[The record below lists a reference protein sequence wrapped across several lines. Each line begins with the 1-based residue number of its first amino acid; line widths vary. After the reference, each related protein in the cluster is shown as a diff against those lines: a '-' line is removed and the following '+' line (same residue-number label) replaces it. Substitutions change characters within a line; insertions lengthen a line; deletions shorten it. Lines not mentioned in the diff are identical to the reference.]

1 MRALTFTIVAALA
14 GAACTDPGGS
24 PDPGDTFIA
33 FNNSFAPFRTW
44 TMVHDD
50 LEDPG
55 GVLPAGVAGP
65 RDQFLNRLP
74 PAGSTEFPIGTIV
87 VEVRT
92 DSGKI
97 FASVKRGGD
106 YNAAGAHDWEFFELT
121 ETPSVRYLWR
131 GLGPPLG
138 DTYGGD
144 PNGCNSC
151 HAQCAANDYICS
163 PKLQLASF
171 QGAR

>member
-1 MRALTFTIVAALA
+1 MRAAALLLIIAA
-14 GAACTDPGGS
+14 GCSSSGATADA
-24 PDPGDTFIA
+24 GDTFIA
-33 FNNSFAPFRTW
+33 FNSSFEPFRTW

-50 LEDPG
+50 LEDPSG
-55 GVLPAGVAGP
+55 TLGSGVAGP
-65 RDQFLNRLP
+65 RDQYINMLP
-74 PAGSTEFPIGTIV
+74 PAGSTEFPNGTII

-106 YNAAGAHDWEFFELT
+106 FNAGGAKNWEYFELQENPVT
-121 ETPSVRYLWR
+121 YIWR

-144 PNGCNSC
+144 PNGCNNC
-151 HAQCAANDYICS
+151 HVMCAGNDYICS
-163 PKLQLASF
+163 PKLQLSSF
-171 QGAR
+171 